1 MIPPTSALPIGDVT
15 ESDAGE
21 LRLLL
26 VEDNPGDAVLVRE
39 MLHTALED
47 QVELVHVEALEQAC
61 SQVLEVEAACVLLDL
76 SLPDAVGLDAVTRMQ
91 AAAPDIPIVVLTGL
105 DDETLA
111 LSAVQH
117 GAQDYLIKGQVD
129 EVLIARSIRYAIER
143 KRAEVALAHQA
154 LHDPLTRLPNRA
166 LFLDRLEQ
174 ALARA
179 QRSSIGIAVLFLDL
193 DRFKVINDSLGHDAG
208 DRLLVDVANRLQGVV
223 RPGDTV
229 ARFGGDEFT
238 ILCDDVG
245 GERDAVLIAE
255 RVAAAVGA
263 PFALDG
269 DEAFLTTSLGIALT
283 TGRENSRAEALIRDA
298 DAAMYRAKE
307 RGKSRYELFD
317 SAMRARA
324 VDRLDIENALHR
336 ALDRGEF
343 RVFYQPAV
351 DLHTGDL
358 VGIESLVRWQHP
370 ERGLIGPDQFIAL
383 TEETGLIV
391 PLGSWVLREA
401 CRQWKRWEEFGTPTP
416 RISVN
421 LSTRQLGQPDLVDV
435 VVDVLDETGMDPSR
449 LSLEIT
455 ESTVLDDTESA
466 LGTLEA
472 LKGQGVRISLDD
484 FGTGYASLALL
495 KRLPVDELKVDR
507 SFVTGLGRDP
517 QDSPIVSTVVSLAA
531 ALGLVAIAE
540 GVETTTQ
547 VEELRRVGCRY
558 AQGYYF
564 ARPQPAERMTRLLG
578 GRLDVVDGGDGAGA

>member
-47 QVELVHVEALEQAC
+47 QVELVHVEALEEAC
-61 SQVLEVEAACVLLDL
+61 AQVLEVEAACVLLDL

-578 GRLDVVDGGDGAGA
+578 GRLDVVDGADGAGA

>member
-1 MIPPTSALPIGDVT
+1 
-15 ESDAGE
+15 
-21 LRLLL
+21 
-26 VEDNPGDAVLVRE
+26 
-39 MLHTALED
+39 
-47 QVELVHVEALEQAC
+47 
-61 SQVLEVEAACVLLDL
+61 
-76 SLPDAVGLDAVTRMQ
+76 
-91 AAAPDIPIVVLTGL
+91 
-105 DDETLA
+105 
-111 LSAVQH
+111 
-117 GAQDYLIKGQVD
+117 
-129 EVLIARSIRYAIER
+129 
-143 KRAEVALAHQA
+143 
-154 LHDPLTRLPNRA
+154 
-166 LFLDRLEQ
+166 
-174 ALARA
+174 
-179 QRSSIGIAVLFLDL
+179 
-193 DRFKVINDSLGHDAG
+193 
-208 DRLLVDVANRLQGVV
+208 
-223 RPGDTV
+223 
-229 ARFGGDEFT
+229 
-238 ILCDDVG
+238 
-245 GERDAVLIAE
+245 
-255 RVAAAVGA
+255 
-263 PFALDG
+263 
-269 DEAFLTTSLGIALT
+269 
-283 TGRENSRAEALIRDA
+283 
-298 DAAMYRAKE
+298 
-307 RGKSRYELFD
+307 
-317 SAMRARA
+317 MRARA

-370 ERGLIGPDQFIAL
+370 ERGLVGSDQFIAL

-401 CRQWKRWEEFGTPTP
+401 CRQWKHWEESGTPTP

-435 VVDVLDETGMDPSR
+435 VVDVLDETGMDPAR

-455 ESTVLDDTESA
+455 ESTVLEDTESA

-578 GRLDVVDGGDGAGA
+578 GRLDVVDGTGA

>member
-1 MIPPTSALPIGDVT
+1 MADVT

-39 MLHTALED
+39 MLRIALED
-47 QVELVHVEALEQAC
+47 QVELIHVEALEDAC
-61 SQVLEVEAACVLLDL
+61 AQVLEVEAACVLLDL
-76 SLPDAVGLDAVTRMQ
+76 SLPDAVGLEAVTRMQ

-111 LSAVQH
+111 LNAVQH
-117 GAQDYLIKGQVD
+117 GAQDYLIKGRVD

-238 ILCDDVG
+238 ILCDEVG

-255 RVAAAVGA
+255 RVASAVGA
-263 PFALDG
+263 PFTLD
-269 DEAFLTTSLGIALT
+269 DNEAFLTTSLGIALT
-283 TGRENSRAEALIRDA
+283 TGHENSRAEALIRDA

-351 DLHTGDL
+351 DLQTGDL

-370 ERGLIGPDQFIAL
+370 ERGLVGPDQFIAL

-401 CRQWKRWEEFGTPTP
+401 CRQWQRWEESGTPTP

-421 LSTRQLGQPDLVDV
+421 LSARQLGQPDLVDV
-435 VVDVLDETGMDPSR
+435 VVDVLDETGMDPAR

-455 ESTVLDDTESA
+455 ESTVLEDTESA

-517 QDSPIVSTVVSLAA
+517 QDSPIVSTVVRLAA

-578 GRLDVVDGGDGAGA
+578 RRLDVVDSSDGPGA